1 VYFVQSCP
9 EKRDVP
15 NPDHCNGS
23 IGAIG
28 GHHSFI
34 VHILSV
40 QARIARRRREEPM
53 KLPRRKFLRLA
64 AGAAALPAVSRIAMA
79 QAYPT
84 RPVRIIVG
92 QAAGSA
98 SDIVARL
105 IAQFLSDK
113 LGQQFLV
120 EVRPGAAGNIATEA
134 VTHMP
139 PDGYTLLLINSQN
152 AINVAL
158 YEKLGFDF
166 VRDIVPVGK
175 VESVPLVMEVHPS
188 VPVKTVPEFI
198 TYAKANPGKL
208 NMASGGIGGPQ
219 HIAGELF
226 KFMAGVDLTHIPYK
240 GTTPAVTDLV
250 AGQVQVMFDVM
261 PTSLPLIKAGK
272 LRPLGVT
279 TTEPLSFLPDVPTI
293 DSFLRGYE
301 AAGWIGFGVP
311 KGTPPEI
318 IATLNKQT
326 NAAVLDP
333 TIQQRFAD
341 LGAVAVPPSSPDEFA
356 KFIAENI
363 DKWTKVI
370 RFAGI
375 KPQ

>member
-1 VYFVQSCP
+1 M
-9 EKRDVP
+9 K
-15 NPDHCNGS
+15 
-23 IGAIG
+23 
-28 GHHSFI
+28 
-34 VHILSV
+34 L
-40 QARIARRRREEPM
+40 ARRQ
-53 KLPRRKFLRLA
+53 FLHLA
-64 AGAAALPAVSRIAMA
+64 AGAALFPASVSA
-79 QAYPT
+79 QAAYPS
-84 RPVRIIVG
+84 RPVKIIVG

-105 IAQFLSDK
+105 VAQFLSVK
-113 LGQQFLV
+113 LGQQFPV

-134 VTHMP
+134 VTRMP
-139 PDGYTLLLINSQN
+139 PDGYTMLLVNSQN

-158 YEKLGFDF
+158 YEKLNFDF
-166 VRDIVPVGK
+166 VRDIAPVGR

-188 VPVKTVPEFI
+188 VPAKTIPEFI
-198 TYAKANPGKL
+198 AYAKANPGKL
-208 NMASGGIGGPQ
+208 NMASAGIGGPQ

-240 GTTPAVTDLV
+240 GSTPAVIDLV
-250 AGQVQVMFDVM
+250 AGQVQVMFDV
-261 PTSLPLIKAGK
+261 TVTALPQIKAGK

-279 TTEPLSFLPDVPTI
+279 TLEPLPFLPDVPTI
-293 DSFLRGYE
+293 DSFLKGYE

-311 KGTPPEI
+311 RGTPPEI

-333 TIQQRFAD
+333 NIRQRFAD
-341 LGAVAVPPSSPDEFA
+341 LGAVAAPPNSPEEFA

-370 RFAGI
+370 KFAGI

>member
-1 VYFVQSCP
+1 M
-9 EKRDVP
+9 K
-15 NPDHCNGS
+15 
-23 IGAIG
+23 
-28 GHHSFI
+28 
-34 VHILSV
+34 L
-40 QARIARRRREEPM
+40 ARRQ
-53 KLPRRKFLRLA
+53 FLHLA
-64 AGAAALPAVSRIAMA
+64 AGAAVLPACASA
-79 QAYPT
+79 QAYPS
-84 RPVRIIVG
+84 RPVKIIVG

-105 IAQFLSDK
+105 IAQFLSEK
-113 LGQQFLV
+113 LGQQFFV

-139 PDGYTLLLINSQN
+139 PDGYTLLLVNSQN
-152 AINVAL
+152 AINAAL
-158 YEKLGFDF
+158 YEKLSFDF
-166 VRDIVPVGK
+166 VRDIAAVGQ

-188 VPVKTVPEFI
+188 VPTKTIAEFI
-198 TYAKANPGKL
+198 AYAKANPGKL
-208 NMASGGIGGPQ
+208 NMASAGIGGPQ

-226 KFMAGVDLTHIPYK
+226 KFMAGVNLTHIPYK
-240 GTTPAVTDLV
+240 GSTPAVTDLV
-250 AGQVQVMFDVM
+250 AGEVQVMFDVT
-261 PTSLPLIKAGK
+261 PTSLPFIKAGK

-279 TTEPLSFLPDVPTI
+279 TTEPLAFLPDVPTI
-293 DSFLRGYE
+293 DSVIKGYE

-311 KGTPPEI
+311 KDTPAEI

-333 TIQQRFAD
+333 TIKQRFAD
-341 LGAVAVPPSSPDEFA
+341 LGAVAVPPNSPQEFA

-370 RFAGI
+370 KFAGI

>member
-1 VYFVQSCP
+1 MY
-9 EKRDVP
+9 
-15 NPDHCNGS
+15 
-23 IGAIG
+23 
-28 GHHSFI
+28 
-34 VHILSV
+34 
-40 QARIARRRREEPM
+40 
-53 KLPRRKFLRLA
+53 LPRRIFLQLT
-64 AGAAALPAVSRIAMA
+64 AGATALSAVPRRARA
-79 QAYPT
+79 QTYPS
-84 RPVRIIVG
+84 RPVKIIVG

-105 IAQFLSDK
+105 IAQFLSEK

-139 PDGYTLLLINSQN
+139 PDGYTLLLVNSQN

-158 YEKLGFDF
+158 YEKLNFDF
-166 VRDIVPVGK
+166 VRDIAPVGR

-188 VPVKTVPEFI
+188 VPAKTIPEFI
-198 TYAKANPGKL
+198 AYAKANPGKL
-208 NMASGGIGGPQ
+208 NMASAGIGGPQ

-226 KFMAGVDLTHIPYK
+226 KFMADVELTHIPYK
-240 GTTPAVTDLV
+240 GSTPAVTDLV
-250 AGQVQVMFDVM
+250 AGQVQVMFDVT
-261 PTSLPLIKAGK
+261 PTSLPHIKAGK

-279 TTEPLSFLPDVPTI
+279 TTERLPFLPDVPTI
-293 DSFLRGYE
+293 DSFLQGYE

-318 IATLNKQT
+318 IAALNKQT

-333 TIQQRFAD
+333 SIKQRFAD
-341 LGAVAVPPSSPDEFA
+341 LGAVVVSPNSPDEFA

-363 DKWTKVI
+363 DKWIKVI
-370 RFAGI
+370 KFAGI

>member
-1 VYFVQSCP
+1 
-9 EKRDVP
+9 
-15 NPDHCNGS
+15 
-23 IGAIG
+23 
-28 GHHSFI
+28 
-34 VHILSV
+34 
-40 QARIARRRREEPM
+40 M
-53 KLPRRKFLRLA
+53 KLPRRQFLRLA
-64 AGAAALPAVSRIAMA
+64 AGAAMLPASASA

-84 RPVRIIVG
+84 RPVKIIVG

-98 SDIVARL
+98 SDIIARL
-105 IAQFLSDK
+105 IAQFLSEK

-120 EVRPGAAGNIATEA
+120 EVRPGATGNIATEA
-134 VTHMP
+134 VTRMP

-152 AINVAL
+152 AINAAL
-158 YEKLGFDF
+158 YEKLSFDF
-166 VRDIVPVGK
+166 ARDIAPVGK
-175 VESVPLVMEVHPS
+175 VETVPLVMEVHPS
-188 VPVKTVPEFI
+188 VPVKTIPEFI
-198 TYAKANPGKL
+198 AYAKAGKL
-208 NMASGGIGGPQ
+208 NMASAGIGGPQ

-226 KFMAGVDLTHIPYK
+226 KFMAGVDLTHVPYK
-240 GTTPAVTDLV
+240 GSTPAVTDLV
-250 AGQVQVMFDVM
+250 AGQVQVMFDVT
-261 PTSLPLIKAGK
+261 PTSLPQIKAGK

-279 TTEPLSFLPDVPTI
+279 TTEPLPFLPDVPTI
-293 DSFLRGYE
+293 DSFLKGYE

-333 TIQQRFAD
+333 NIQQRFAD
-341 LGAVAVPPSSPDEFA
+341 LGAVAVPPNLPDEFA

>member
-1 VYFVQSCP
+1 M
-9 EKRDVP
+9 K
-15 NPDHCNGS
+15 
-23 IGAIG
+23 
-28 GHHSFI
+28 
-34 VHILSV
+34 L
-40 QARIARRRREEPM
+40 ARRQ
-53 KLPRRKFLRLA
+53 FLHLA
-64 AGAAALPAVSRIAMA
+64 AGAAVLPACASA
-79 QAYPT
+79 QAYPS
-84 RPVRIIVG
+84 RPVKIIVG

-105 IAQFLSDK
+105 IAQFQSEK
-113 LGQQFLV
+113 LGQQFFV

-139 PDGYTLLLINSQN
+139 PDGYTLLLVNSQN
-152 AINVAL
+152 AINAAL
-158 YEKLGFDF
+158 YDKLSFDF
-166 VRDIVPVGK
+166 VRDIAAVGQ

-188 VPVKTVPEFI
+188 VPARTISEFI

-208 NMASGGIGGPQ
+208 NMASAGIGGPQ

-226 KFMAGVDLTHIPYK
+226 KFMAGVNLTHIPYK
-240 GTTPAVTDLV
+240 GSTPALTDLV
-250 AGQVQVMFDVM
+250 AGEVQVMFDVT
-261 PTSLPLIKAGK
+261 PSSLPFIKAGK

-279 TTEPLSFLPDVPTI
+279 TTEPLPFLPDVPTI
-293 DSFLRGYE
+293 DSVLKGYE

-311 KGTPPEI
+311 KDTPPEI
-318 IATLNKQT
+318 IAALNKQT

-333 TIQQRFAD
+333 TIKQRFAD
-341 LGAVAVPPSSPDEFA
+341 LGAVAVPPNSPEEFA

-370 RFAGI
+370 KFAGI